1 MSLYGLRSA
10 PSNWSQLFRNW
21 LVAHGWTRSSYDPC
35 LYTKMVGTHLCML
48 CHWIDDVLHV
58 GPADTCDAFVNDID
72 SSKGGTFDITDMGEA
87 QRFMGIE
94 IERTCD
100 QMLLNQQDLIKSL
113 IEKVGLKQS
122 TGARLP
128 MSSKRLTKQDCAF
141 VKNDSGEL
149 VHDPSMKKYPF
160 RMVVGVCLWLLH
172 TRPDCAFAVKELS
185 RYCSNYG
192 LAHWNAARRLCD
204 YLLRTQDLKLR
215 FTRKGGLE
223 LKCFCDAD
231 YNGSADERLSTTAW
245 ITYLG
250 DCPWNWCSRSQ
261 KFASKSVG
269 EAEYGSLSSATCE
282 LLYLRQLLIS
292 LDFDQK
298 AVDIMGPAEAEDIM
312 RGARE
317 GPKYPDSTV
326 YSDSTTAIANGKL
339 PVGWLNERLKH
350 CQNHFHVVRQYIA
363 MGWVRLR
370 HVPSLHNPSDALSKP
385 FDSADKWQQLVKLLL
400 GHSDTFSSET

>member
-1 MSLYGLRSA
+1 M
-10 PSNWSQLFRNW
+10 
-21 LVAHGWTRSSYDPC
+21 
-35 LYTKMVGTHLCML
+35 
-48 CHWIDDVLHV
+48 
-58 GPADTCDAFVNDID
+58 
-72 SSKGGTFDITDMGEA
+72 
-87 QRFMGIE
+87 
-94 IERTCD
+94 
-100 QMLLNQQDLIKSL
+100 
-113 IEKVGLKQS
+113 
-122 TGARLP
+122 
-128 MSSKRLTKQDCAF
+128 
-141 VKNDSGEL
+141 
-149 VHDPSMKKYPF
+149 
-160 RMVVGVCLWLLH
+160 WLLH

-292 LDFDQK
+292 LDVDQK